1 MGAWNDYFAPSIYLN
16 NPNKLTVQVVISQLN
31 AMYAIQTDYPLL
43 LAASVVA
50 LLPCLIIFMI
60 FQKQIIASVAMTGLK

>member
-1 MGAWNDYFAPSIYLN
+1 
-16 NPNKLTVQVVISQLN
+16 
-31 AMYAIQTDYPLL
+31 MYAIQTDYPLL

>member
-1 MGAWNDYFAPSIYLN
+1 MIA
-16 NPNKLTVQVVISQLN
+16 KLN

-43 LAASVVA
+43 LAASVIA
-50 LLPCLIIFMI
+50 LLPVLIIFMV

>member
-1 MGAWNDYFAPSIYLN
+1 MQGVAGECRVSSGMLGVIGEM
-16 NPNKLTVQVVISQLN
+16 QVVISQLN
-31 AMYAIQTDYPLL
+31 AMYTIQTDYPLL

-50 LLPCLIIFMI
+50 LLPCLIIFMV